1 MLTEAGSGGWLV
13 SSVSWTL
20 WAKTVPG
27 LTATQRIVLAELAEL
42 ADAEGAALA
51 SVRHLQQ
58 VSGRTSRSVYSA
70 LAKLEE
76 RGLIVRKQRFDSAGG
91 QQSSLFYL
99 RSSGVE
105 VVPRAAAL
113 LVKKQAGSAVA
124 NEADAESDSMRV
136 ESSLPAA
143 LAQRVWNTPTGGK
156 DSEDL
161 FGEVLDY
168 ALAHSW
174 THEACHAVGVLLN
187 REASS
192 RFGRGL
198 LIARSLGYKEAEALT
213 EVVSLAWRIVFTQ
226 TRSVARARSRWAYLA
241 KAVEASIASAL
252 LVNTETALD
261 DETLG
266 AFVEKAPLVE
276 ADTDESVVSLA
287 ALGKRQKD
295 VIAALTCRGMSET
308 VATAV
313 TLRLL
318 EIAVAHDVSRRVF
331 AARTDLRLGDWGIT
345 PEAAVVWLSAVA
357 ATRAKKLPDID
368 VAADEIM
375 ALLFPDASAA

>member
-1 MLTEAGSGGWLV
+1 M
-13 SSVSWTL
+13 
-20 WAKTVPG
+20 
-27 LTATQRIVLAELAEL
+27 Q
-42 ADAEGAALA
+42 
-51 SVRHLQQ
+51 
-58 VSGRTSRSVYSA
+58 
-70 LAKLEE
+70 KLPV
-76 RGLIVRKQRFDSAGG
+76 IMK
-91 QQSSLFYL
+91 
-99 RSSGVE
+99 
-105 VVPRAAAL
+105 
-113 LVKKQAGSAVA
+113 
-124 NEADAESDSMRV
+124 
-136 ESSLPAA
+136 
-143 LAQRVWNTPTGGK
+143 
-156 DSEDL
+156 
-161 FGEVLDY
+161 
-168 ALAHSW
+168 
-174 THEACHAVGVLLN
+174 
-187 REASS
+187 
-192 RFGRGL
+192 
-198 LIARSLGYKEAEALT
+198 SLGYKEAEALT

-226 TRSVARARSRWAYLA
+226 TRSVARARARWAYLA

-313 TLRLL
+313 TFRLL

-375 ALLFPDASAA
+375 ALLFPDASVA